1 MLYEA
6 AKFIAKP
13 LVKVVY
19 RPRVEGLE
27 NIPRTGPAILAA
39 NHLSFSDSF
48 FIPVAVPRHV
58 TFIAKAEYFDAGGLK
73 GLWNKLFYAR
83 FAGAVRVDRSGSRN
97 ATTAALDGAVGV
109 LEHGGLF
116 GIYPEGTRSPDG
128 RLYRGRT
135 GIAEIALRTGA
146 PIIPIGIIGT
156 DRIQPPGKK
165 IPRLG
170 RVTIRIGA
178 PLDLT
183 AAKALGKPALIRRAI
198 TDEVI
203 EQIQK
208 LSGQEYRHVYASDV
222 KEAQDGGTQTRAGG
236 GGGGSSKAA

>member
-1 MLYEA
+1 MFVYQA
-6 AKFIAKP
+6 AKLIVEP
-13 LVKVVY
+13 LVKLLY

-27 NIPRTGPAILAA
+27 NIPATGAAILAA

-48 FIPVAVPRHV
+48 FIPIVVPRHV
-58 TFIAKAEYFDAGGLK
+58 TFIAKSEYFDARGLR
-73 GLWNKLFYAR
+73 GLWNKYFYAR

-97 ATTAALDGAVGV
+97 ATTAALDGAVAV
-109 LEHGGLF
+109 LQRGGLF

-128 RLYRGRT
+128 KLYRGRT
-135 GIAEIALRTGA
+135 GIAEIALRTGT

-165 IPRLG
+165 LPRLG

-178 PLDLT
+178 PIDLT
-183 AAKALGKPALIRRAI
+183 EAKALGKPALVRRAI

-208 LSGQEYRHVYASDV
+208 LSGQEYRPVYASDV
-222 KEAQDGGTQTRAGG
+222 KEGKT
-236 GGGGSSKAA
+236 AA

>member
-1 MLYEA
+1 MLYQA
-6 AKFIAKP
+6 AKVVAEP
-13 LVKVVY
+13 LVKAVY
-19 RPRVEGLE
+19 RPHVEGLE
-27 NIPRTGPAILAA
+27 NIPASGAAILAS

-48 FIPVAVPRHV
+48 FIPVAVPRRV

-73 GLWNKLFYAR
+73 GLWNKAFYAR
-83 FAGAVRVDRSGSRN
+83 FAGAVPVDRSGSRN
-97 ATTAALDGAVGV
+97 ATTAALEGAMGV
-109 LEHGGLF
+109 LERGGLF

-156 DRIQPPGKK
+156 DHIQPPGKK
-165 IPRLG
+165 MPRLG

-183 AAKALGKPALIRRAI
+183 EAKSLVKPALVRRAI

-208 LSGQEYRHVYASDV
+208 LSGQEYRHAYASDV
-222 KEAQDGGTQTRAGG
+222 KDAQETATHQSGQRPGG
-236 GGGGSSKAA
+236 KAA

>member
-1 MLYEA
+1 MLYQV
-6 AKFIAKP
+6 AKAIAEP

-19 RPRVEGLE
+19 RPKVEGLD
-27 NIPRTGPAILAA
+27 NIPTTGPVILAA

-48 FIPVAVPRHV
+48 FIPVAVPRPV
-58 TFIAKAEYFDAGGLK
+58 TFIAKAEYFQARGLK
-73 GLWNKLFYAR
+73 GLWNRAFYAR
-83 FAGAVRVDRSGSRN
+83 FAGAVPVDRSGSRN
-97 ATTAALDGAVGV
+97 ATSAALDGAIAV
-109 LEHGGLF
+109 LDAGGIF

-135 GIAEIALRTGA
+135 GIAEIAVRTGA
-146 PIIPIGIIGT
+146 PIVPVGIIGT

-170 RVTIRIGA
+170 RVTIRVGK

-183 AAKALGKPALIRRAI
+183 AAKALQKPALVRRAI

-203 EQIQK
+203 EQIGK
-208 LSGQEYRHVYASDV
+208 LSGQEYRHAYASDV
-222 KEAQDGGTQTRAGG
+222 KEAANN
-236 GGGGSSKAA
+236 AA

>member
-1 MLYEA
+1 MFVYQA
-6 AKFIAKP
+6 AKFVVEP
-13 LVKVVY
+13 LVKLVF

-27 NIPRTGPAILAA
+27 NIPADGAAILAA

-48 FIPVAVPRHV
+48 FIPIVVPRHV
-58 TFIAKAEYFDAGGLK
+58 TFIAKAEYFDAGGLR
-73 GLWNKLFYAR
+73 GLWNKYFYAR

-97 ATTAALDGAVGV
+97 ATTAALEGAVGV
-109 LEHGGLF
+109 LERGGLF

-128 RLYRGRT
+128 KLYRGRT
-135 GIAEIALRTGA
+135 GIAEIALRSGA

-156 DRIQPPGKK
+156 DRVQPPGKK
-165 IPRLG
+165 LPRWG

-183 AAKALGKPALIRRAI
+183 EAKALGKPALVRRAI

-203 EQIQK
+203 EAIQK

-222 KEAQDGGTQTRAGG
+222 KEG
-236 GGGGSSKAA
+236 KAAA

>member
-1 MLYEA
+1 MSVYQA
-6 AKFIAKP
+6 AKIIVEP
-13 LVKVVY
+13 LVKFVY

-27 NIPRTGPAILAA
+27 NIPATGGAILAA

-48 FIPVAVPRHV
+48 FIPIVVPRHV
-58 TFIAKAEYFDAGGLK
+58 TFIAKAEYFDARGLR
-73 GLWNKLFYAR
+73 GMWNKYFYAR

-97 ATTAALDGAVGV
+97 ATTAALEGAVEV
-109 LEHGGLF
+109 LERGDLF

-135 GIAEIALRTGA
+135 GIAEIALRSGA

-156 DRIQPPGKK
+156 DRVQPPGSK

-178 PLDLT
+178 PLDL
-183 AAKALGKPALIRRAI
+183 AEAKSLGKPALVRRAI

-222 KEAQDGGTQTRAGG
+222 KEG
-236 GGGGSSKAA
+236 KAAA